1 MSDDWNSFS
10 SPVAP
15 SSPAPAPAASA
26 ATGGDDLTSFSTLAQ
41 RSSNPT
47 YQPLERFIKSKFPN
61 AVFTSD
67 YRDPAHNKSVG
78 GVEGS
83 YHKTRQAVDMTGLS
97 DADREQLKSDLHEA
111 GVTPREFLF
120 HNAGSGLHLHVAAD
134 ELPDSFLQQW
144 GDHPAPQA
152 STPPPPAP
160 AASRG
165 SLPDDSSPDRQAEI
179 AQAQKEATALLVSG
193 DEKGAI
199 AHLAQHRLTISPEEL
214 EAFHKGQRTAGFR
227 FKGSP
232 SQPGGTQHDLD
243 YYGDQIRR
251 GIGDVMD
258 APANVA
264 DLVYKG
270 GQAVGRVLSGGPV
283 IGAVSDLPLPPWS
296 RPGQALNADQDQ
308 AEKKEIGY
316 VPEAAND
323 AQRYAG
329 AAVRLGTGA
338 VVPAAKL
345 AQLGKARA
353 ALSVLTGGATG
364 GITGEAAHD
373 AAPLLGV
380 DPDKARFFGQV
391 IGSAAGSTP
400 LAAKPIAEARFVNK
414 QVANNPSVPFDGEF
428 SQDLRAAKQ
437 NLYVP
442 TDPRGRAALSVKA
455 VNSVTDGY
463 LDGIK
468 REIKPLVSP
477 ARNNELNTALEQRD
491 HIGKTELDALRTD
504 VPGNAVADAIT
515 AYQRGGRDGLTP
527 ELPPRNRIGKAL
539 QLAGDASALASWN
552 PLPAAAGRIAKAL
565 LTKGG
570 DAEAARVNSADA
582 VIKRGP
588 LYDKILE
595 QTGPSGRRE
604 SRAAL
609 TQAFNDHLD
618 AIDAASTQA
627 VADKATAAQA
637 RTAAATQAAKDV
649 ADAKAA
655 RSNMT
660 PAQHA
665 AYQVREA
672 SAAQA
677 LQSDPVPGPQ
687 PKNIASS
694 LKKVQAATSGG
705 VQKLSQ
711 FDDALAAPAPVKPV
725 KISAEDLAI
734 KNNMAQGLQG
744 YHRAYA
750 DSISSH
756 LGVDVTPQDVL
767 SALKKTDLSDVDPFQ
782 VEKFQMQ
789 HKVSQAAKAAILPR
803 VEAVLKA
810 DKSVMERPAD
820 AAPAAKPAPVKAAAA
835 VVSDT
840 ANPAAPKAQA
850 KAPAASS
857 ASEAAPD
864 EMNYKSIRRP
874 VPHAQGRATNE
885 ANFDRVI
892 NDHAMRHDGPIMSE
906 AASGIDYIRN
916 TAKTTEDAMGYF
928 DDILGPKLHNKGFDP
943 AEIDNLRETLKEAST
958 VGKTYR
964 TQAQLEHGAM
974 TRGPGRPRSKPGSPA
989 DDVPF

>member
-1 MSDDWNSFS
+1 MSGPWEDYGGATAPPPTQPVS
-10 SPVAP
+10 SSQGPEAQAP
-15 SSPAPAPAASA
+15 SSEGPWSDYTRASMA
-26 ATGGDDLTSFSTLAQ
+26 
-41 RSSNPT
+41 T

-67 YRDPAHNKSVG
+67 YRDPDHNKSVG

-83 YHKTRQAVDMTGLS
+83 YHTTRQAVDMTGLS
-97 DADREQLKSDLHEA
+97 DAEREQLKSDLHEA

-120 HNAGSGLHLHVAAD
+120 HNAGSGLHLHIAAD
-134 ELPDSFLQQW
+134 ELPDSFLKQW
-144 GDHPAPQA
+144 GDQPAPQA
-152 STPPPPAP
+152 SKPADP
-160 AASRG
+160 AATPAAPPTINDNDPARK
-165 SLPDDSSPDRQAEI
+165 AEI
-179 AQAQKEATALLVSG
+179 AAAQKEATRLLAAG

-199 AHLAQHRLTISPEEL
+199 AHLAQHGLAVKPGEMDAYHS
-214 EAFHKGQRTAGFR
+214 GQRTLGFTHNG
-227 FKGSP
+227 KHP
-232 SQPGGTQHDLD
+232 QDIQPGGLKHDLE
-243 YYGDQIRR
+243 YYGDQVRR
-251 GIGDVMD
+251 GFGDLLD
-258 APANVA
+258 APANIA
-264 DLVYKG
+264 DLEYKG
-270 GQAVGRVLSGGPV
+270 GQTIGRIVRGGPV
-283 IGAVSDLPLPPWS
+283 IGEVNDLPLPEWA
-296 RPGQALNADQDQ
+296 RPGQVLNEKQDEADK
-308 AEKKEIGY
+308 ARLGY
-316 VPEAAND
+316 LPEAAND
-323 AQRYAG
+323 SQRYAG
-329 AAVRLGTGA
+329 AVVRLGTGA
-338 VVPAAKL
+338 VIPAAKL
-345 AQLGKARA
+345 ASLGKARA
-353 ALSVLTGGATG
+353 ALAVLTGAVG
-364 GITGEAAHD
+364 GGVGGEAAHD

-391 IGSAAGSTP
+391 IGSAAAAAP

-437 NLYVP
+437 NLDVP
-442 TDPRGRAALSVKA
+442 TDPKGRAALSVKA

-477 ARNNELNTALEQRD
+477 ARNNELNTALEKRD
-491 HIGKTELDALRTD
+491 HIGKDQLDALRTD

-527 ELPPRNRIGKAL
+527 ELPPRNRLGKAL
-539 QLAGDASALASWN
+539 QFAGDATALTTWN
-552 PLPAAAGRIAKAL
+552 PIPAAVGRLAKMV

-627 VADKATAAQA
+627 AADKATAAQA
-637 RTAAATQAAKDV
+637 RTDAATQAAKDV

-665 AYQVREA
+665 VYQVREA

-705 VQKLSQ
+705 VQKLAQ
-711 FDDALAAPAPVKPV
+711 FDDALATPVPVKPV
-725 KISAEDLAI
+725 KISPEDLAI

-756 LGVDVTPQDVL
+756 LGVDVTPDDVL

-782 VEKFQMQ
+782 VQKFEMQ
-789 HKVSQAAKAAILPR
+789 HKVSPAAKAAILPR

-810 DKSVMERPAD
+810 DKSVMERT
-820 AAPAAKPAPVKAAAA
+820 AAPAAAPAPAKA
-835 VVSDT
+835 
-840 ANPAAPKAQA
+840 AAPKAKPA
-850 KAPAASS
+850 AYPSAEPAPAA
-857 ASEAAPD
+857 APEPAPEAD
-864 EMNYKSIRRP
+864 NTGNYRPVNRRP
-874 VPHAQGRATNE
+874 EFE
-885 ANFDRVI
+885 AGKSAHKAEFDRARAKLSSDSSPHPREIVQ
-892 NDHAMRHDGPIMSE
+892 
-906 AASGIDYIRN
+906 AANEGLDTIRN
-916 TAKTTEDAMGYF
+916 TRVGRSVESAMGYF
-928 DDILGPKLHNKGFDP
+928 DENMGPQLRKEGFLP
-943 AEIDNLRETLKEAST
+943 EEIDDLKRDVEKIARAGT
-958 VGKTYR
+958 AYR
-964 TQAQLEHGAM
+964 TEADFERGAKV
-974 TRGPGRPRSKPGSPA
+974 GPRGRPRNN
-989 DDVPF
+989 